1 MNGRRWDLLVLFAW
15 TVLIFVG
22 GSAKLPGPALVAPPI
37 GWDKVAHLLGF
48 FLTQRIAARALR
60 HDLGGRPVRVA
71 VAGGLVS
78 AALGGLLELYQATL
92 PHRSAD
98 IWDFVADALGAGL
111 GVLLAV
117 YGARERSRAVR
128 DE

>member
-1 MNGRRWDLLVLFAW
+1 MKGRRSDLLVLLAW
-15 TVLIFVG
+15 TALIFIG
-22 GSAKLPGPALVAPPI
+22 GSVKLPGPALAPPAI
-37 GWDKVAHLLGF
+37 GWDKIAHLLGF

-60 HDLGGRPVRVA
+60 HDLGGKALRVA
-71 VAGGLVS
+71 VYGGLVS
-78 AALGGLLELYQATL
+78 VALGGLLELYQATL

-98 IWDFVADALGAGL
+98 VWDFVADSIGAGL

-117 YGARERSRAVR
+117 YASRVEGRAAR

>member
-1 MNGRRWDLLVLFAW
+1 MNGRRWDLFVLLAW

-22 GSAKLPGPALVAPPI
+22 GSAKLPGPALATPAI
-37 GWDKVAHLLGF
+37 GWDKIAHLLGF

-60 HDLGGRPVRVA
+60 HDLGGSAVRVA

-78 AALGGLLELYQATL
+78 VALGGLLELYQATL

-98 IWDFVADALGAGL
+98 IWDFVADSIGAGL
-111 GVLLAV
+111 GVVLSA
-117 YGARERSRAVR
+117 YTSRERSRAAR